1 MSCGCNGA
9 ITNQGAK
16 LIGRALNESK
26 HIVFSGVRMN
36 TVYENDLM
44 SLVQKPETWFGANVG
59 EVVGCLSH
67 IIIDEVSHVC
77 DAKVAVQCND
87 NSKAW
92 KTIGIYGHLEGES
105 NDTLIYCE
113 SIQNGD
119 FKGTTVV
126 ELPVTLDGAVDDF
139 GFSQGGGG
147 GGDVPANM
155 MTTDTEQ
162 QDLSGMKQ
170 WELQAY
176 IGGASAENPDKYDL
190 LNVSHAEIGNLSYY
204 NVDGRPVSYP
214 VQCSNIQQFYDGDT
228 WVPGTPSYAKLSPLG
243 VLQLN
248 AGETFDGEHTFLG
261 GESVEITPNSILYEN
276 PDTGASSAT
285 WAAIIEAA
293 NGGGGGG
300 GSSDIS
306 SQDDVVQDD
315 GEGGLSIFGELI
327 QPDYSMSVDGLLFN
341 FDSSGYLASVSS
353 YDSIAT
359 ISVLVV
365 GVSGAP
371 VSNGRVNGL
380 SRDANSP
387 LVFSSPIQLQE
398 GYHVIYQVIRSVV

>member
-1 MSCGCNGA
+1 MA
-9 ITNQGAK
+9 FITNGGAK
-16 LIGRALNESK
+16 LIQRAVQENKAL
-26 HIVFSGVRMN
+26 VFGSIRMN
-36 TVYENDLM
+36 TIYESNP
-44 SLVQKPETWFGANVG
+44 SELVQKSDSWFGQNVG

-67 IIIDEVSHVC
+67 VSVDDASCVC
-77 DAKVAVQCND
+77 DSKLAIQCND
-87 NSKAW
+87 NSKPW
-92 KTIGIYGHLEGES
+92 KSIGIYAHLEDESGEI
-105 NDTLIYCE
+105 LIACE

-119 FKGTTVV
+119 YKNVTIV
-126 ELPVTLDGAVDDF
+126 ELPVTLDGAVEDF
-139 GFSQGGGG
+139 GLSEGGGGG

-155 MTTDTEQ
+155 MTTDTI
-162 QDLSGMKQ
+162 QDVSG
-170 WELQAY
+170 
-176 IGGASAENPDKYDL
+176 DKRWQR
-190 LNVSHAEIGNLSYY
+190 SYY
-204 NVDGRPVSYP
+204 ISEGGGTLEEPQPGDRKADITISLVDDFNRIGLSRQMSL
-214 VQCSNIQQFYDGDT
+214 YDGSGWT
-228 WVPGTPSYAKLSPLG
+228 PGMSGDGSLSNDAL
-243 VLQLN
+243 VLD
-248 AGETFDGEHTFLG
+248 DGDSVEGRIFVQG
-261 GESVEITPNSILYEN
+261 GHVEITTNHVRSALEDGGYE
-276 PDTGASSAT
+276 SAT
-285 WAAIIEAA
+285 WHNIIEAA

-300 GSSDIS
+300 GSADIS